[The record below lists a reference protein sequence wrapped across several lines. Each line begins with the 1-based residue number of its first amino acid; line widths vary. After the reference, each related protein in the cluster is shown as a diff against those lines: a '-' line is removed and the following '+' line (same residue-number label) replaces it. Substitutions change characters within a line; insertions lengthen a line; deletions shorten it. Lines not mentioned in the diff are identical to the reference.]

1 MKNPIRAL
9 ALTFAL
15 AASASCAFA
24 QSQAGYSRTLPDKAK
39 LGTLEIVV
47 FPQARLD
54 GKNVTMAPGARITD
68 TANMLATPGSL
79 RGRLPVLYRVDLLG
93 QVKEAWIL
101 TPEEVRKVKAAAAG
115 QGSGSR

>member
-24 QSQAGYSRTLPDKAK
+24 QSPADNSRALPDKAK

-54 GKNVTMAPGARITD
+54 GKSVTMAPGARITD
-68 TANMLATPGSL
+68 TSNMLATPGNL
-79 RGRLPVLYRVDLLG
+79 RGQFPVLYRVDLLG
-93 QVKEAWIL
+93 QVNEAWIL
-101 TPEEVRKVKAAAAG
+101 TPEEVKKVKAAAAR
-115 QGSGSR
+115 QASGSR